1 MGSVEKNNILDNE
14 ALNDITKEFKEIT
27 EDPTQFL
34 LVVPTK
40 KQEDIKTLLQ
50 KTYQACVRNDESSKN
65 ALEILPELVVE
76 DMDEEQIWQQLE
88 LRNNS
93 ILSALVENAS
103 KLLSLK
109 EEKLEVRLDEDD
121 NQEMEE
127 EIEESENEVED
138 NSGDADLFNGQRDD
152 ESVEKQ
158 EVYQKKKENKK
169 KRKGRT
175 SVVDDKFFKLSE
187 MEAFLEDE
195 DAKEMRRQNKKG
207 GSALDATV
215 DYFADDLGIE
225 DAEEDDEDG
234 NPAYNEFFDDDDVDA
249 DESMEKETK
258 KQKDHFKETHSDDD
272 EDMSVDEN
280 EDDEEE
286 NEDDEEENEAEDD
299 EDEDMQSEDEN
310 EVKTSNEGLQPA
322 SSGSD
327 DSEDEE
333 ERKADQPQSSY
344 EIRQSR
350 LEQRIREYEEEVLG
364 EKPWQLRGEVQ
375 ATSRPANSLLEELLE
390 FESTVRPAPII
401 TEHTTRCLEDIIKQ
415 RIKDQAWDDPQTKM
429 RPVQSPHEFRKQLIL
444 DQEKSKESLAQVYE
458 KEYQK
463 ELDKFDPNRADA
475 AEEESKEHI
484 EIKQLMRALFVKLDA
499 LSNFHFTPKPV
510 APEARI
516 ITNTPAVNM
525 EEVAPVA
532 VSDAKLLAPEEVYRG
547 PKNELL
553 GKTERNRT
561 DKNRER
567 RKKKQKQRV
576 INRLLDEKSK
586 KKQELGIAPTKKEE
600 NAKLLKSLTKHRN
613 VEKLNTTSDD
623 QRALKSSKSFFSKL
637 QDTTSVAG
645 QAAIAAKAKKQKST
659 GKALTAKRVKL

>member
-1 MGSVEKNNILDNE
+1 MPS
-14 ALNDITKEFKEIT
+14 
-27 EDPTQFL
+27 
-34 LVVPTK
+34 K

-50 KTYQACVRNDESSKN
+50 KTYQASVRNDESSKN

-88 LRNNS
+88 LRNNTL
-93 ILSALVENAS
+93 LSALVENAS

-109 EEKLEVRLDEDD
+109 EEKLEVRLDEDK

-127 EIEESENEVED
+127 ELVESENEFED
-138 NSGDADLFNGQRDD
+138 NSGDADLFNGEVDD
-152 ESVEKQ
+152 EIEEEQEIFPKQ
-158 EVYQKKKENKK
+158 QEFKK

-195 DAKEMRRQNKKG
+195 DAKEMRRKSKKG
-207 GSALDATV
+207 VSALDATV
-215 DYFADDLGIE
+215 DYFADDLGVE
-225 DAEEDDEDG
+225 DEEEDDEDA
-234 NPAYNEFFDDDDVDA
+234 NPTYKHFFDEDEGDA

-272 EDMSVDEN
+272 EDMSVDDNEN
-280 EDDEEE
+280 DDDEEDAE
-286 NEDDEEENEAEDD
+286 EDD
-299 EDEDMQSEDEN
+299 EDENMQSEDANAEGDN
-310 EVKTSNEGLQPA
+310 EVKTNNEGLQPA

-327 DSEDEE
+327 DSEEE
-333 ERKADQPQSSY
+333 EDHKEPLPQSSF
-344 EIRQSR
+344 EIRQAR
-350 LEQRIREYEEEVLG
+350 LQQRIREYEEEVLG

-375 ATSRPANSLLEELLE
+375 AASRPANSLLEELLE

-401 TEHTTRCLEDIIKQ
+401 TEQTTRCLEDIIKQ
-415 RIKDQAWDDPQTKM
+415 RIKDKAWDDPHPKL
-429 RPVQSPHEFRKQLIL
+429 RPVQTPNEFRKQLIL

-463 ELDKFDPNRADA
+463 ELDKIDPNRGDA
-475 AEEESKEHI
+475 AEEEPKEHK
-484 EIKQLMRALFVKLDA
+484 EIKQLMRTLFVKLDA

-516 ITNTPAVNM
+516 ITNTPAVHM

-532 VSDAKLLAPEEVYRG
+532 VSDVKLLAPEEVYRG

-586 KKQELGIAPTKKEE
+586 KRQELGIAPTKKEE
-600 NAKLLKSLTKHRN
+600 NAKLLKSLTKQRN
-613 VEKLNTTSDD
+613 VEKVLILLITLYYN
-623 QRALKSSKSFFSKL
+623 L
-637 QDTTSVAG
+637 Q
-645 QAAIAAKAKKQKST
+645 
-659 GKALTAKRVKL
+659 

>member
-1 MGSVEKNNILDNE
+1 MPS
-14 ALNDITKEFKEIT
+14 
-27 EDPTQFL
+27 
-34 LVVPTK
+34 K

-50 KTYQACVRNDESSKN
+50 KTYQASVRNDESSKN

-88 LRNNS
+88 LRNNTL
-93 ILSALVENAS
+93 LSALVENAS

-109 EEKLEVRLDEDD
+109 EEKLEVRLDEDK

-127 EIEESENEVED
+127 ELVESENEFED
-138 NSGDADLFNGQRDD
+138 NSGDADLFNGEVDD
-152 ESVEKQ
+152 EIEEEQEIFPKQ
-158 EVYQKKKENKK
+158 QEFKK

-195 DAKEMRRQNKKG
+195 DAKEMRRKSKKG
-207 GSALDATV
+207 VSALDATV
-215 DYFADDLGIE
+215 DYFADDLGVE
-225 DAEEDDEDG
+225 DEEEDDEDA
-234 NPAYNEFFDDDDVDA
+234 NPTYKHFFDEDEGDA

-272 EDMSVDEN
+272 EDMSVDDNEN
-280 EDDEEE
+280 DDEEDAE
-286 NEDDEEENEAEDD
+286 EDD
-299 EDEDMQSEDEN
+299 EDENMQSEDANAEGDN
-310 EVKTSNEGLQPA
+310 EVKTNNEGLQPA

-327 DSEDEE
+327 DSEEE
-333 ERKADQPQSSY
+333 EDHKEPLPQSSF
-344 EIRQSR
+344 EIRQAR
-350 LEQRIREYEEEVLG
+350 LQQRIREYEEEVLG

-375 ATSRPANSLLEELLE
+375 AASRPANSLLEELLE

-401 TEHTTRCLEDIIKQ
+401 TEQTTRCLEDIIKQ
-415 RIKDQAWDDPQTKM
+415 RIKDKAWDDPHPKL
-429 RPVQSPHEFRKQLIL
+429 RPVQTPNEFRKQLIL

-463 ELDKFDPNRADA
+463 ELDKIDPNRGDA
-475 AEEESKEHI
+475 AEEEPKEHK
-484 EIKQLMRALFVKLDA
+484 EIKQLMRTLFVKLDA

-516 ITNTPAVNM
+516 ITNTPAVHM

-532 VSDAKLLAPEEVYRG
+532 VSDVKLLAPEEVYRG

-586 KKQELGIAPTKKEE
+586 KRQELGIAPTKKEE
-600 NAKLLKSLTKHRN
+600 NAKLLKSLTKQRN
-613 VEKLNTTSDD
+613 VEKVLILLITLYYN
-623 QRALKSSKSFFSKL
+623 L
-637 QDTTSVAG
+637 Q
-645 QAAIAAKAKKQKST
+645 
-659 GKALTAKRVKL
+659 

>member
-1 MGSVEKNNILDNE
+1 MGTVEKDNFPDNE
-14 ALNDITKEFKEIT
+14 ALNEITTEFKNIT

-34 LVVPTK
+34 LVVPSK

-50 KTYQACVRNDESSKN
+50 KTYQACIQNDESSKN

-88 LRNNS
+88 LRNNT
-93 ILSALVENAS
+93 ILTALVENAS

-121 NQEMEE
+121 NE
-127 EIEESENEVED
+127 EIEEELEQSEGEEKD
-138 NSGDADLFNGQRDD
+138 NSGDADLFNGEVDD
-152 ESVEKQ
+152 ESDEEQKVFQKKQ
-158 EVYQKKKENKK
+158 EVKK

-195 DAKEMRRQNKKG
+195 DAKEMRRKNKKG
-207 GSALDATV
+207 ENALDATV
-215 DYFADDLGIE
+215 DYFADDLGVGDE
-225 DAEEDDEDG
+225 DEDDEDA
-234 NPAYNEFFDDDDVDA
+234 NPTYQDFFDEEDEDA
-249 DESMEKETK
+249 DVSLEKPTK
-258 KQKDHFKETHSDDD
+258 KQKDHFKEVPSEND
-272 EDMSVDEN
+272 EDMSVDGNGDGE
-280 EDDEEE
+280 DEEE
-286 NEDDEEENEAEDD
+286 AEEDD
-299 EDEDMQSEDEN
+299 EDENMQSEDEN
-310 EVKTSNEGLQPA
+310 DESDNEVKTSNGGLQPA

-333 ERKADQPQSSY
+333 DRKEPMPQSSF
-344 EIRQSR
+344 EIRQER
-350 LEQRIREYEEEVLG
+350 LQQRIREYEEEVLG

-415 RIKDQAWDDPQTKM
+415 RIKDQAWDDPEPKLK
-429 RPVQSPHEFRKQLIL
+429 PLQSPHEFRKQLIL

-475 AEEESKEHI
+475 GEEEPKEHK

-547 PKNELL
+547 PKNELV

-645 QAAIAAKAKKQKST
+645 QAAIAAKAKRQKST

>member
-1 MGSVEKNNILDNE
+1 MGTVEKNNILDNE
-14 ALNDITKEFKEIT
+14 TLNEITKEFQEIT

-40 KQEDIKTLLQ
+40 KQEDIKALLQ

-88 LRNNS
+88 LRNNT
-93 ILSALVENAS
+93 ILSTLVENAS

-109 EEKLEVRLDEDD
+109 EEKLEVRLDEEDD
-121 NQEMEE
+121 Q
-127 EIEESENEVED
+127 EIEEELEDSENGAKD
-138 NSGDADLFNGQRDD
+138 NSGDADLFNSEVDD
-152 ESVEKQ
+152 ESDEEQKVF
-158 EVYQKKKENKK
+158 QKKQKIKK
-169 KRKGRT
+169 KRQGRT

-195 DAKEMRRQNKKG
+195 DAKEMRRKNKKG
-207 GSALDATV
+207 DNTLDATV
-215 DYFADDLGIE
+215 DYFADDFGVEGEEEDEEDANPAYKDFFDEEDE
-225 DAEEDDEDG
+225 DAEESLG
-234 NPAYNEFFDDDDVDA
+234 
-249 DESMEKETK
+249 KQTK
-258 KQKDHFKETHSDDD
+258 KQKDHFKEAPSD
-272 EDMSVDEN
+272 EDENMSIDGN
-280 EDDEEE
+280 EDEDEEE
-286 NEDDEEENEAEDD
+286 DTEEDEEDEN
-299 EDEDMQSEDEN
+299 MQSEDEN
-310 EVKTSNEGLQPA
+310 AESDNEVKTTHEGLQPA

-333 ERKADQPQSSY
+333 DHKDPKPQSSF
-344 EIRQSR
+344 EIRQAR
-350 LEQRIREYEEEVLG
+350 LQQRIREYEEEVLG

-375 ATSRPANSLLEELLE
+375 APSRPANSLLEELLE

-415 RIKDQAWDDPQTKM
+415 RIKDQAWDDPQPKL
-429 RPVQSPHEFRKQLIL
+429 RPVQTPNEFRKQLIL
-444 DQEKSKESLAQVYE
+444 DHEKSKESLAQVYE

-463 ELDKFDPNRADA
+463 ELNKFDLNRGDA
-475 AEEESKEHI
+475 AEEEPKEHK
-484 EIKQLMRALFVKLDA
+484 EIKQLMRELFVKLDA

-532 VSDAKLLAPEEVYRG
+532 VSDAKLLAPEEVFRG

-576 INRLLDEKSK
+576 INRLLDEKNK
-586 KKQELGIAPTKKEE
+586 KKQELGIAPTKKAE

-637 QDTTSVAG
+637 QDTTSVTG

>member
-1 MGSVEKNNILDNE
+1 MPS
-14 ALNDITKEFKEIT
+14 
-27 EDPTQFL
+27 
-34 LVVPTK
+34 K

-50 KTYQACVRNDESSKN
+50 KTYQASVRNDESSKN

-88 LRNNS
+88 LRNNTL
-93 ILSALVENAS
+93 LSALVENAS

-109 EEKLEVRLDEDD
+109 EEKLEVRLDEDK

-127 EIEESENEVED
+127 ELVESENEFED
-138 NSGDADLFNGQRDD
+138 NSGDADLFNGEVDD
-152 ESVEKQ
+152 EIEEEQEIFPKQ
-158 EVYQKKKENKK
+158 QEFKK

-195 DAKEMRRQNKKG
+195 DAKEMRRKSKKG
-207 GSALDATV
+207 VSALDATV
-215 DYFADDLGIE
+215 DYFADDLGVE
-225 DAEEDDEDG
+225 DEEEDDEDA
-234 NPAYNEFFDDDDVDA
+234 NPTYKHFFDEDEGDA

-272 EDMSVDEN
+272 EDMSVDDNEN
-280 EDDEEE
+280 DDDEEDAE
-286 NEDDEEENEAEDD
+286 EDD
-299 EDEDMQSEDEN
+299 EDENMQSEDANAEGDN
-310 EVKTSNEGLQPA
+310 EVKTNNEGLQPA

-327 DSEDEE
+327 DSEEE
-333 ERKADQPQSSY
+333 EDHKEPLAQSSF
-344 EIRQSR
+344 EIRQAR
-350 LEQRIREYEEEVLG
+350 LQQRIREYEEEVLG

-375 ATSRPANSLLEELLE
+375 AASRPANSLLEELLE

-401 TEHTTRCLEDIIKQ
+401 TEQTTRCLEDIIKQ
-415 RIKDQAWDDPQTKM
+415 RIKDKAWDDPHPKL
-429 RPVQSPHEFRKQLIL
+429 RPVQTPNEFRKQLIL

-463 ELDKFDPNRADA
+463 ELDKIDPNRGDA
-475 AEEESKEHI
+475 AEEEPKEHK
-484 EIKQLMRALFVKLDA
+484 EIKQLMRTLFVKLDA

-516 ITNTPAVNM
+516 ITNTPAVHM

-532 VSDAKLLAPEEVYRG
+532 VSDVKLLAPEEVYRG

-586 KKQELGIAPTKKEE
+586 KRQELGIAPTKKEE
-600 NAKLLKSLTKHRN
+600 NAKLLKSLTKQRN
-613 VEKLNTTSDD
+613 VEKVLILLITLYYN
-623 QRALKSSKSFFSKL
+623 L
-637 QDTTSVAG
+637 Q
-645 QAAIAAKAKKQKST
+645 
-659 GKALTAKRVKL
+659 

>member
-1 MGSVEKNNILDNE
+1 MGTVEKDNFLDNE
-14 ALNDITKEFKEIT
+14 ALNEITTEFKNIT

-34 LVVPTK
+34 LVSSSK

-88 LRNNS
+88 LRNNT
-93 ILSALVENAS
+93 ILTALVENAS

-121 NQEMEE
+121 NQEIEE
-127 EIEESENEVED
+127 ELEQSESEAKD
-138 NSGDADLFNGQRDD
+138 NSGDADLFNGEVDD
-152 ESVEKQ
+152 ESDEEQKVFQKKQ
-158 EVYQKKKENKK
+158 EVKK

-195 DAKEMRRQNKKG
+195 DAKEMRRKNKKG
-207 GSALDATV
+207 DNALDATV
-215 DYFADDLGIE
+215 DYFADDLGIGDE
-225 DAEEDDEDG
+225 EEDDEDA
-234 NPAYNEFFDDDDVDA
+234 NPTYQDFFDEEDEDVDV
-249 DESMEKETK
+249 SLEKPTK
-258 KQKDHFKETHSDDD
+258 KQKDHFKEVPSEDD
-272 EDMSVDEN
+272 EDMSVDGN

-286 NEDDEEENEAEDD
+286 DAEDD
-299 EDEDMQSEDEN
+299 SEDENMQSEDEN
-310 EVKTSNEGLQPA
+310 PDSDNEVKTRNEGLQPA
-322 SSGSD
+322 SSGTD

-333 ERKADQPQSSY
+333 DHKEPMPQSSF
-344 EIRQSR
+344 EIRQER
-350 LEQRIREYEEEVLG
+350 LQQRIREYEEEVLG
-364 EKPWQLRGEVQ
+364 EKPWQLRGEIQ

-390 FESTVRPAPII
+390 FESTVRPAPVI

-415 RIKDQAWDDPQTKM
+415 RIKDKAWDDPQPKLK
-429 RPVQSPHEFRKQLIL
+429 PLQSPHEFRKQLIL

-475 AEEESKEHI
+475 GEEEPKEHK

-532 VSDAKLLAPEEVYRG
+532 ISDAKLLAPEEVYRG
-547 PKNELL
+547 PKNELV

-659 GKALTAKRVKL
+659 GKTLTAKRVKL

>member
-1 MGSVEKNNILDNE
+1 MSKFKKNKILDNE
-14 ALNDITKEFKEIT
+14 ALNEITKEFKEIT
-27 EDPTQFL
+27 DDPTQFL
-34 LVVPTK
+34 LVVPSK

-50 KTYQACVRNDESSKN
+50 KTYQASVRNDESSKN

-88 LRNNS
+88 LRNNTL
-93 ILSALVENAS
+93 LSALVENAS

-109 EEKLEVRLDEDD
+109 EEKLEVRLDEDK

-127 EIEESENEVED
+127 ELVESENEFAD
-138 NSGDADLFNGQRDD
+138 NSGDADLFNGEVDD
-152 ESVEKQ
+152 EIEEEQEIFPKQ
-158 EVYQKKKENKK
+158 QEFKK

-195 DAKEMRRQNKKG
+195 DAKEMRRKSKKG
-207 GSALDATV
+207 VSALDATV
-215 DYFADDLGIE
+215 DYFADDLGVE
-225 DAEEDDEDG
+225 DEEEDDEDA
-234 NPAYNEFFDDDDVDA
+234 NPTYKHFFDEDEGDA

-272 EDMSVDEN
+272 EDMSVDDNEN
-280 EDDEEE
+280 DDDEEDAE
-286 NEDDEEENEAEDD
+286 EDD
-299 EDEDMQSEDEN
+299 EDENMQSEDANAEGDN
-310 EVKTSNEGLQPA
+310 EVKTNNEGLQPA

-327 DSEDEE
+327 DSEEE
-333 ERKADQPQSSY
+333 EDHKEPLPQSSF
-344 EIRQSR
+344 EIRQAR
-350 LEQRIREYEEEVLG
+350 LQQRIREYEEEVLG

-375 ATSRPANSLLEELLE
+375 AASRPANSLLEELLE

-401 TEHTTRCLEDIIKQ
+401 TEQTTRCLEDIIKQ
-415 RIKDQAWDDPQTKM
+415 RIKDKAWDDPHPKL
-429 RPVQSPHEFRKQLIL
+429 RPVQTPNEFRKQLIL

-463 ELDKFDPNRADA
+463 ELDKIDPNRGDA
-475 AEEESKEHI
+475 AEEEPKEHK
-484 EIKQLMRALFVKLDA
+484 EIKQLMRTLFVKLDA

-516 ITNTPAVNM
+516 ITNTPAVHM

-532 VSDAKLLAPEEVYRG
+532 VSDVKLLAPEEVYRG

-586 KKQELGIAPTKKEE
+586 KRQELGIAPTKKEE
-600 NAKLLKSLTKHRN
+600 NAKLLKSLTKQRN

-645 QAAIAAKAKKQKST
+645 QAAIAAKAQKQKST